1 MLSPFVPANA
11 GTQESEAVSFWVY
24 ILASRRNG
32 TLYVGMT
39 DDLARRSWEHRTGAR
54 TKRKSRNLGP
64 RFRGDERRHGT
75 GHSTFRFS
83 LRTSVPHFVSSL
95 SMSLAYS
102 SGVEVKGV
110 AAFGHDALLDLGALR
125 QRAQLGV
132 EARDDRPRR
141 ARRRQQPVM
150 QH

>member
-54 TKRKSRNLGP
+54 TKRKSRSLGP

-75 GHSTFRFS
+75 DHSTFRLS
-83 LRTSVPHFVSSL
+83 LRTNVPHFFSSL

-102 SGVEVKGV
+102 SGVEVRGSPPS
-110 AAFGHDALLDLGALR
+110 ATMRCLTSALSAS
-125 QRAQLGV
+125 
-132 EARDDRPRR
+132 ARSATLRR
-141 ARRRQQPVM
+141 AMIGGGVPAGASSP
-150 QH
+150 